1 MSGQSAVLDQLMAVI
16 QDRKS
21 NPVARAYTSTLMA
34 GGVEKIGAKILEEAR
49 EVVEAAAEQP
59 SPEGR
64 EHVVHEA
71 ADLVYH
77 LCVLLGFKDVT
88 WSEIEAELMQR
99 AGVSGLDEKESRN
112 E

>member
-1 MSGQSAVLDQLMAVI
+1 MSSHSTVLEQLMAVI

-21 NPVARAYTSTLMA
+21 NPPVRSYTSDLMA
-34 GGVEKIGAKILEEAR
+34 GGVEAIGAKILEEAR
-49 EVVEAAAEQP
+49 EVVEAAFQP
-59 SPEGR
+59 GSEGH

-71 ADLVYH
+71 ADLIYH

-88 WSEIEAELMQR
+88 WSEIEAELMRR
-99 AGVSGLDEKESRN
+99 AGVSGLDEKEARD